1 MMNDSVKKIAMG
13 GSAIVLAVAMGLQ
26 TFVFGQSDL
35 QALKN
40 EVMKLSERMAKLEAP
55 KAHE

>member
-1 MMNDSVKKIAMG
+1 MNDNVKNIAMSC
-13 GSAIVLAVAMGLQ
+13 SAIVLAIAMGLQ
-26 TFVFGQSDL
+26 TFVFGQNDL

-40 EVMKLSERMAKLEAP
+40 EVVKLSERMAKLEAP